1 MDEMTHKDAT
11 LLVLLEAEEH
21 GEDSLHY
28 EDGIYKRAVKRG
40 YLDQQGRRGGAT
52 QWYSINAV
60 LNSRHP
66 DFFRHEGE
74 GCYGLTDKGRAEA
87 ERIRAG
93 TETSGKRS
101 QTRDGQPDFS
111 WIPFY
116 EEFAD
121 KLRAHEDDR
130 ETLIKHLYQVPGLK
144 LEDRYADGTKGP
156 LKDIC
161 PFTTLATFN
170 RGINDEDRAKIAFAI
185 GKSLKVEKPAP
196 RVFDGIPTVNN
207 QKSWFFP
214 FEFEREEEDIEKMWR
229 LFVVALD
236 LAANPGDSRIQ
247 HDFIKA
253 YEAGQ
258 EVKHVRQTKLTMG
271 LFWIRPKHYLSLDTP
286 FWRFVR
292 EKFPH
297 MEWEPKIQM
306 ERNKGRT
313 GKKYLE
319 FMGDMKRELRREG
332 ASITSIP
339 QLSYEAYT
347 ENREGGK
354 RVSSLPDP
362 EPGLLPSH
370 PLSGILKDWFGD
382 EDDLHRARDTLLDKK
397 NLILQGPPGTGKTW
411 LAKRLARTF
420 IAEQDGEESDF
431 LLPVQFHLN
440 MSYEDFVMGWRPTGA
455 DGGGVNLALTDGP
468 MMRMIDRAREDAD
481 SKYFLVIEEINR
493 GNPAQIF
500 GEMLTLMEADKREK
514 SEALNLVHQQDGD
527 ERVYVPPNLYIIG
540 TMNLADRS
548 LAMVDYALRR
558 RFAFFSMHPSVN
570 EKWFAWMTRESGL
583 SPDFLRK
590 VQGAV
595 NALNDFIKNDPNLGE
610 DYQIGHSYVT
620 AKDVENPSRWYRDV
634 VHLHIEPL
642 LHVYWDDDPGSLAEA
657 RKALDIFGADL
668 GSDAVAPAGDDE
680 GEGDEED
687 EEEDEDE

>member
-28 EDGIYKRAVKRG
+28 KDGIYKRAVKRG

-60 LNSRHP
+60 LNRHP
-66 DFFRHEGE
+66 DLFRYEGE

-101 QTRDGQPDFS
+101 RTRDGQPDFS

-121 KLRAHEDDR
+121 KLLAYRDDR
-130 ETLIKHLYQVPGLK
+130 SAILGQLRRIKQMPRVKMVSLDDQYPKGTKVP
-144 LEDRYADGTKGP
+144 LEDV
-156 LKDIC
+156 C
-161 PFTTLATFN
+161 PFTTFVAFN
-170 RGINDEDRAKIAFAI
+170 RMTSRENRTAIASVLGEFL
-185 GKSLKVEKPAP
+185 GVEESAP
-196 RVFDGIPTVNN
+196 VSFDGIPRALPLN
-207 QKSWFFP
+207 SWLFAFKFNRREEDIDNLWRLFAIAFDYAENP
-214 FEFEREEEDIEKMWR
+214 DDPRIRRDFIEAYNAGREVKQAGPTNLTTGLYQMRPYDYLPLDDNCLSYIEANFSGIEDVRKRGDDGERYIALLEELKKEFERE
-229 LFVVALD
+229 
-236 LAANPGDSRIQ
+236 
-247 HDFIKA
+247 
-253 YEAGQ
+253 
-258 EVKHVRQTKLTMG
+258 
-271 LFWIRPKHYLSLDTP
+271 
-286 FWRFVR
+286 
-292 EKFPH
+292 
-297 MEWEPKIQM
+297 
-306 ERNKGRT
+306 
-313 GKKYLE
+313 
-319 FMGDMKRELRREG
+319 G
-332 ASITSIP
+332 APVTSFP
-339 QLSYEAYT
+339 QLSYEAW
-347 ENREGGK
+347 EGK
-354 RVSSLPDP
+354 NSSPEPEDLDPDP
-362 EPGLLPSH
+362 NPVPPPSYS
-370 PLSGILKDWFGD
+370 LSDILENWFG
-382 EDDLHRARDTLLDKK
+382 EKDDLHRALGALRDKK

-411 LAKRLARTF
+411 LAKRLAY
-420 IAEQDGEESDF
+420 AYMGEKVTERV
-431 LLPVQFHLN
+431 LPVQFHPN

-455 DGGGVNLALTDGP
+455 DGGVNLKLADGP
-468 MMRMIDRAREDAD
+468 MMRMINRAKKD
-481 SKYFLVIEEINR
+481 SDSDYFLVIEEINR

-500 GEMLTLMEADKREK
+500 GEMLTLMEADKREE

-558 RFAFFSMHPSVN
+558 RFAFLPMHPSVN

-634 VHLHIEPL
+634 VHLNIEPL
-642 LHVYWDDDPGSLAEA
+642 LHVYWDDDPESLAEA
-657 RKALDIFGADL
+657 RKALDIFGVNSS
-668 GSDAVAPAGDDE
+668 SDVAPAGDDE
-680 GEGDEED
+680 GEGDEEY
-687 EEEDEDE
+687 EEEDE